1 MNSRSS
7 PLEPSRRQFLTGS
20 LAVAAASSLR
30 WVPDLGAATTTPSSA
45 AANAAPAPTTISRK
59 IKLGVIG
66 NGGRGA
72 WIASLFQAHGGY
84 EMWAVADYFP
94 EVAEKCG
101 ADLGVD
107 PSRRFSTLSGYK
119 KLIESG
125 VEAVAV
131 ETPPYFIP
139 EHVTAAV
146 EAGLHVYMAKP
157 VAADVPGAL
166 KIEAAGRRATQAK
179 RCFLVDYQMPTDPIN
194 LEVAARVRNGALGRI
209 ARVVTTGHTDLQQ
222 DPPKTVSL
230 ESRLQHLIWVN
241 DYALSCDY
249 IGNFDIHAIDAA
261 LWVLGQRPVVAS
273 GASAIQRPNPH
284 GDARDVIALVYE
296 YADGLIH
303 HHAGQAMNNQTPVE
317 LSATIYGTEAHALV
331 NYWGKAYVRGGRQH
345 YGGGTVE
352 ELYSAGAE
360 RNIRRFYEEVTSGN
374 FQNET
379 CQRAVDGVLTC
390 VLGYEAAA
398 RRTRLTMET
407 IIRENKRLEVDLR
420 GLKT

>member
-1 MNSRSS
+1 MKPPSS
-7 PLEPSRRQFLTGS
+7 HDLSRRRFLGGA
-20 LAVAAASSLR
+20 LVAAAASSLR
-30 WVPDLGAATTTPSSA
+30 WTPDLRAATPATPS
-45 AANAAPAPTTISRK
+45 TTRK

-72 WIASLFQAHGGY
+72 WIAKLFQEHGGY

-94 EVAEKCG
+94 DVADKCG

-166 KIEAAGRRATQAK
+166 KVAEAGRRATAAN

-194 LEVAARVRNGALGRI
+194 LAIASRIKNGALGKISRI
-209 ARVVTTGHTDLQQ
+209 VTTGQTGLQQ
-222 DPPKTVSL
+222 DPPKTETI

-241 DYALSCDY
+241 DVALSCDY
-249 IGNFDIHAIDAA
+249 LGNFDIHAIDAA
-261 LWVLGQRPVVAS
+261 LWILGQRPVVAS
-273 GASAIQRPNPH
+273 GASNIMRPNPH
-284 GDARDVIALVYE
+284 GDARDVVALVYE

-303 HHAGQAMNNQTPVE
+303 HHAGQALDNNSPLE
-317 LSATIYGTEAHALV
+317 LSAAIYGTEAHAVLH
-331 NYWGKAYVRGGRQH
+331 YWGKSYLRGGRQH
-345 YGGGTVE
+345 YGGGEVDNLY
-352 ELYSAGAE
+352 ELGAR
-360 RNIRRFYEEVTSGN
+360 RNIARFYDEVTSGHFTN
-374 FQNET
+374 DT
-379 CQRAVDGVLTC
+379 CQRAVDGALTC

-398 RRTRLTMET
+398 RRERLTMDT
-407 IIRENKRLEVDLR
+407 ILRENKRLEVDLR

>member
-1 MNSRSS
+1 MKA
-7 PLEPSRRQFLTGS
+7 PLPLDHSRRQFVGGTL
-20 LAVAAASSLR
+20 AAAAVSSLS
-30 WVPDLGAATTTPSSA
+30 WIPSLRG
-45 AANAAPAPTTISRK
+45 AAPAARTSPTGTPPPPATFSRK

-66 NGGRGA
+66 NGGRGS
-72 WIASLFQAHGGY
+72 WIAKLFQAHGGY
-84 EMWAVADYFP
+84 DMWAVADYFP
-94 EVAEKCG
+94 EVADKCG
-101 ADLGVD
+101 AELGVD

-139 EHVTAAV
+139 DHVTAAV
-146 EAGLHVYMAKP
+146 DAGLHVYMAKP
-157 VAADVPGAL
+157 VASDVPGAL
-166 KIEAAGRRATQAK
+166 RVEAAGRRATQAQ

-194 LEVAARVRNGALGRI
+194 REVASRVRAGALGKI
-209 ARVVTTGHTDLQQ
+209 ARVVTTGHTGLQQ
-222 DPPKTVSL
+222 DPPKTGSL

-241 DYALSCDY
+241 DIAMGCDY

-273 GASAIQRPNPH
+273 GASSIQRPNPH
-284 GDARDVIALVYE
+284 GDSRDVIAVTYE

-303 HHAGQAMNNQTPVE
+303 HHAGQALDNQTPVE
-317 LSATIYGTEAHALV
+317 LSAAIHGTAAHAFIT
-331 NYWGKAYVRGGRQH
+331 YWGKSYVRGGARH
-345 YGGGTVE
+345 YGGGSIE
-352 ELYSAGAE
+352 NLYEAGAA
-360 RNIRRFYEEVTSGN
+360 RNIARFYDEVTSGR
-374 FQNET
+374 FENET

-398 RRTRLTMET
+398 RRERLTMDT
-407 IIRENKRLEVDLR
+407 LFQENKRLEVDLR

>member
-1 MNSRSS
+1 MKTRSS
-7 PLEPSRRQFLTGS
+7 SELSRRRFVGGAL
-20 LAVAAASSLR
+20 LAAAASSLR
-30 WVPDLGAATTTPSSA
+30 WTPDLRA
-45 AANAAPAPTTISRK
+45 AAAPQSYSRN

-72 WIASLFQAHGGY
+72 WIAKLFQDHGGY
-84 EMWAVADYFP
+84 DLWAVADYFP
-94 EVAEKCG
+94 EVADKCG

-107 PSRRFSTLSGYK
+107 PARRFSTLSGYK

-166 KIEAAGRRATQAK
+166 KIENAGRRATAAK
-179 RCFLVDYQMPTDPIN
+179 QCFLVDYQMPTDPIN
-194 LEVAARVRNGALGRI
+194 LEIASRIKNGALGKI
-209 ARVVTTGHTDLQQ
+209 ARVVTTGQTGLQQ
-222 DPPKTVSL
+222 DPPKTATI

-241 DYALSCDY
+241 DVALSCDY
-249 IGNFDIHAIDAA
+249 LGNFDIHAIDVA
-261 LWVLGQRPVVAS
+261 LWILGQRPVVAS
-273 GASAIQRPNPH
+273 GASHIMRPNPH
-284 GDARDVIALVYE
+284 GDARDVVALVYE

-303 HHAGQAMNNQTPVE
+303 HHAGEALDNNAPLE
-317 LSATIYGTEAHALV
+317 LSAEIHGTEAHAVV
-331 NYWGKAYVRGGRQH
+331 NYWGKSYLRGGPQH
-345 YGGGTVE
+345 YGGGPIDN
-352 ELYSAGAE
+352 LYEAGAR
-360 RNIRRFYEEVTSGN
+360 RNIARFYDEVTSGN
-374 FQNET
+374 LTNDT

-398 RRTRLTMET
+398 RRERLTMAT
-407 IIRENKRLEVDLR
+407 ILRENKRLEVDLR